1 MDKNND
7 NKNVDANTFEEAETK
22 KNLVNARI
30 RKAQVDAKQIEQKP
44 QVRKASKKKKNLGA
58 PSPVARSP
66 AAVSPG
72 KQPKQPIPRVPTP
85 SVEQEKN
92 KDKVVKKKNKTSTE
106 TDEEECSERKYIKF
120 IDQVSFV
127 ENGTTLNTYYLT
139 HLLNVTQSLKSYEA
153 FTRNTFKNRNPDV
166 FCIDKTRVK
175 LTDPNIEFY
184 IHANHI
190 KFERLNKTYIAT
202 QHPLQNTLND
212 FWAMITDQGVDVI
225 VSLTHSSN
233 INSSIFPIYY
243 PDKAETF
250 RNFGQFYVYCK
261 AVIPP
266 KTKYECTEYKLEMV
280 AQSDKEQKHKIRLL
294 HYSHW
299 VKNTVP
305 ASGKVVLDIVKKLGR
320 RRSRGPIVVQCE
332 TGVNQSAEVIYV
344 DAICSLLRNNLEAN
358 FDSLFRQ
365 MRKQRAQM
373 MTQRLHFLHSL
384 ATVLE
389 FIKYRYKPLP
399 AALFIQIESIQF
411 SISKDFRYNISIE
424 PEDRHLQL
432 KSPTMI
438 DLVSE
443 DNAK

>member
-7 NKNVDANTFEEAETK
+7 NK
-22 KNLVNARI
+22 I

-44 QVRKASKKKKNLGA
+44 QVRKASKKKKNPVA
-58 PSPVARSP
+58 PSPVGKSP

-106 TDEEECSERKYIKF
+106 TDEEEWSERKYIKF

-127 ENGTTLNTYYLT
+127 GQFQIELFSCKSYYSENGTTLNTYYLT
-139 HLLNVTQSLKSYEA
+139 HLLNVAQSLKSYEA

-233 INSSIFPIYY
+233 TNSSIFPIYY

-280 AQSDKEQKHKIRLL
+280 AQSDKEQKHKIRLF

-411 SISKDFRYNISIE
+411 SISKDFRYNTSIE
-424 PEDRHLQL
+424 PEDRHQQL